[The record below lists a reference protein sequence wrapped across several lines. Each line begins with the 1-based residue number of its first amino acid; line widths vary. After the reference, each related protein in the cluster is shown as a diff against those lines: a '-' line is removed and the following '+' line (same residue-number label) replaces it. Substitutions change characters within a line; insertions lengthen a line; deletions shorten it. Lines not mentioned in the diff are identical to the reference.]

1 MREYKRE
8 VEFLVPMAI
17 NPHAKSGVVDN
28 LSLPVTKGPKIEFAD
43 VSLFYGRDMA
53 LHNVTLTI
61 PERQV
66 AALIGPSGCGKSTLL
81 RAINRSND
89 QIRGFRVEGKVELDG
104 RDIYSPHYDATE
116 LRRRVGVVQQRS
128 VPLARS
134 VFDNVAS
141 GLRELA
147 LVTSREELQDRV
159 ESALRD
165 AMLWPELA
173 DRLSS
178 YALELSAGQ
187 QQRLCIAN
195 ALAVQPEVLL
205 LDDPASALDPIATQM
220 IEELIVRLKQR
231 YTVVMVTNNMHQA
244 ARVADRTAFLWLG
257 KLIEVNETA
266 QFFTCPEKRL
276 TEDFITGRFI

>member
-1 MREYKRE
+1 
-8 VEFLVPMAI
+8 MAI
-17 NPHAKSGVVDN
+17 NPHAESGVVDN
-28 LSLPVTKGPKIEFAD
+28 FSLPASKVPKLAFAD

-53 LHNVTLTI
+53 LHNLTLAI

-66 AALIGPSGCGKSTLL
+66 TAMIGPSGCGKSTLL

-89 QIRGFRVEGKVELDG
+89 QFRGFRVEGQVELDG
-104 RDIYSPHYDATE
+104 RDIYSAQFDVNE

-128 VPLARS
+128 IPLARS
-134 VFDNVAS
+134 VFENVAS
-141 GLRELA
+141 GLRELG

-173 DRLSS
+173 DRLNS

-205 LDDPASALDPIATQM
+205 LDDTASALDPIATQM
-220 IEELIVRLKQR
+220 IEELIVRLKHQ
-231 YTVVMVTNNMHQA
+231 YTVVLVTNNMQQA
-244 ARVADRTAFLWLG
+244 ARVSDRTAFLWLG